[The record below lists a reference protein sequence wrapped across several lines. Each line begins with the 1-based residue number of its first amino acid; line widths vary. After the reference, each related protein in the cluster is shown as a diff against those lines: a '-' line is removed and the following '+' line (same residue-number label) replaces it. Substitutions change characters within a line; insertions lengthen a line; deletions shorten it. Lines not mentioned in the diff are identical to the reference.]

1 VHQLLV
7 TRPDR
12 AGFLGIQKLDAQATA
27 MRSEFMANIVQDL
40 RYALRMIAKSP
51 GFAGIAILT
60 LALGIGANTAIFSMV
75 EGVLLRPLPYPH
87 PDQLVKV
94 WMRFTGIGL
103 PNDRNWV
110 SPPEFQDLKSFNRSF
125 SGLAAMDNASF
136 NITVGDVPQRVEG
149 AAVSPSLFPM
159 LGVNPVLGR
168 AFLPEEAQPGRDQ
181 VLLLGYGLWQKRF
194 GGDPHVVGRS
204 LIVNG
209 KPMVVVGVLP
219 AGFDYP
225 FEAELWQPL
234 AFTAEQLGP
243 DYRGSHGLEVLAR
256 LKEGVSLAQAR
267 DDMGA
272 VTRSIV
278 EQNPGYPYRKFGF
291 SVLSVPLLE
300 DTVGDVQTALWVLLG
315 AVGFVL
321 LIACVNVASLLL
333 ARASARGREIA
344 IRVSMGASPGRI
356 TRQLLTES
364 TVLAVAGGLVG
375 VPLAPLALAELNRFS
390 TLALPRMSSVRID
403 IWVLAFAA
411 AICLGTGILFGLAPA
426 WQASR
431 RSPAEELK
439 EGGRGDSGGGS
450 SNRMRHVLVVAETA
464 FSVVLLIGAG
474 LLLRSFLRVLA
485 VDPGFHAGRVLTM
498 RLSLPGE
505 KYGKP
510 EQIVAFYREVLRRID
525 RLPGVE
531 ASGATAALPL
541 SGLGGS
547 GTTTV
552 DTQAVPPDQRTPE
565 ADWRPVTPAYFQA
578 IGIPLLRGRYFTESD
593 IATSAPVAIVD
604 DTFARAYWP
613 NENPVGKRI
622 KLGGMKS
629 TSPWMTVVGV
639 VGHVHYRELEAP
651 SRVQFYWP
659 EFQYPYNT
667 MSFAI
672 RTSVEQPL
680 GLALPVE
687 AAIRAVDPNQPV
699 YQIRTVRELRSE
711 WVSRR
716 FFSLLLV
723 GLFAGVALLLAAVG
737 LFGVMAYSVARR
749 THEIGIR
756 MALGARPPDVLHM
769 VLAQG
774 IGMVGAGL
782 AAGIVIA
789 LGLVQ
794 LMKSLLYQTN
804 AADPVTF
811 AGVALL
817 LLTVAICACLLPAW
831 RAMRVHPAVALRH
844 E

>member
-1 VHQLLV
+1 MSNL
-7 TRPDR
+7 R
-12 AGFLGIQKLDAQATA
+12 
-27 MRSEFMANIVQDL
+27 QDL

-87 PDQLVKV
+87 PEQLVKV

-110 SPPEFQDLKSFNRSF
+110 SPPEFQDLKTLNRSF
-125 SGLAAMDNASF
+125 SGLAAMENANF
-136 NITVGDVPQRVEG
+136 NITVGDLPQRVEG

-181 VLLLGYGLWQKRF
+181 ALLLGYGLWQRRF
-194 GGDPHVVGRS
+194 GGDPQVVGRT

-219 AGFDYP
+219 AGFNYP

-234 AFTAEQLGP
+234 AFTAEELGP
-243 DYRGSHGLEVLAR
+243 NYRGSHGLEVLAR
-256 LKEGVSLAQAR
+256 LKEGVSLAQAG

-272 VTRSIV
+272 VARSIT
-278 EQNPGYPYRKFGF
+278 EQNPGYPYSKFGF
-291 SVLSVPLLE
+291 SVLAVPLLQ

-344 IRVSMGASPGRI
+344 IRVAMGASPRRI

-364 TVLAVAGGLVG
+364 TVLAFAGGLVG
-375 VPLAPLALAELNRFS
+375 VPLAPLALSELNQFS

-403 IWVLAFAA
+403 VWVLVFAA
-411 AICLGTGILFGLAPA
+411 AISLGTGILFGLAPA

-431 RSPAEELK
+431 RSTAEELK
-439 EGGRGDSGGGS
+439 EGGRGDGGSS

-474 LLLRSFLRVLA
+474 LLLRSFLRVLS
-485 VDPGFHAGRVLTM
+485 VDPGFHADRVLTM

-505 KYGKP
+505 KYDKP
-510 EQIVAFYREVLRRID
+510 EKVVAFYRELLRRID

-531 ASGATAALPL
+531 ASGAAVALPL

-552 DTQAVPPDQRTPE
+552 DTEAVPLDQRTPE
-565 ADWRPVTPAYFQA
+565 ADWRPVTPSYFQA
-578 IGIPLLRGRYFTESD
+578 IGISLLRGRYFTESD

-604 DTFARAYWP
+604 DTFARTYWP
-613 NENPVGKRI
+613 NEDPIGKRI

-629 TSPWMTVVGV
+629 TAPWMTVVGV

-651 SRVQFYWP
+651 SRVQLYWP
-659 EFQYPYNT
+659 
-667 MSFAI
+667 
-672 RTSVEQPL
+672 
-680 GLALPVE
+680 
-687 AAIRAVDPNQPV
+687 
-699 YQIRTVRELRSE
+699 
-711 WVSRR
+711 
-716 FFSLLLV
+716 
-723 GLFAGVALLLAAVG
+723 
-737 LFGVMAYSVARR
+737 
-749 THEIGIR
+749 
-756 MALGARPPDVLHM
+756 
-769 VLAQG
+769 
-774 IGMVGAGL
+774 
-782 AAGIVIA
+782 
-789 LGLVQ
+789 
-794 LMKSLLYQTN
+794 
-804 AADPVTF
+804 
-811 AGVALL
+811 
-817 LLTVAICACLLPAW
+817 
-831 RAMRVHPAVALRH
+831 
-844 E
+844 